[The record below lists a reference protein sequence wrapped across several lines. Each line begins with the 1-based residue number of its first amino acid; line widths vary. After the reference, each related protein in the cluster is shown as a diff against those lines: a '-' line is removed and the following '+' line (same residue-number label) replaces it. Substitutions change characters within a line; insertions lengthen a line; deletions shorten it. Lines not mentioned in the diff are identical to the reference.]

1 MAAVAHA
8 YQYLARSELRQ
19 GNTSSLHLAT
29 SNPGTDSSS
38 HPHLYEGRF
47 TAPRQAAAL
56 LSAVHLLVGS
66 RFFTPANS
74 VAKAIALADPVI
86 TIDGERLRFEGFSS
100 CCSTY
105 IRADFL
111 PGGHEGDVL
120 GKGTTNVDFNLPTR
134 SALARVRDADGL
146 ALSIGHDAVHLAS
159 GRGQVVERKVDLPL
173 RWLRGM
179 VEVQSY
185 LANMRATLCFSG
197 IEAIQWFRHL
207 PKGTTHHTPLWLSKV
222 AGRLVSSTLEH
233 PNGVR
238 LSDARRLRVLEPL
251 LPFTQRVTVYADAHQ
266 QASAWVLELPGA
278 RLTLALSAEPWRAFS
293 GEGQAL
299 QALMHMQNHPK
310 LPALRAQLHWQARL
324 IATDLSERLD
334 MPPQQI
340 QQGLR
345 VLGASG
351 LLGFDLTE
359 GCYFHRVLPF
369 DLTALHDMH
378 PRLASASELLES
390 GGVSLHS
397 LSPVTASVGRG
408 DSVHAVREHDGQWR
422 CTCPWYGKHQDE
434 RGPCKHVLAVEAA
447 LAKATASNKT
457 H

>member
-1 MAAVAHA
+1 MAGVAHA

-19 GNTSSLHLAT
+19 GNTSGLHLAT
-29 SNPGTDSSS
+29 SNPGSDASS

-86 TIDGERLRFEGFSS
+86 TVDGERLRFEGFSS
-100 CCSTY
+100 CCSAY

-111 PGGHEGDVL
+111 PESHEGEVL

-134 SALARVRDADGL
+134 SALARVRDEDGL
-146 ALSIGHDAVHLAS
+146 ALSVGHDAVHLTS
-159 GRGQVVERKVDLPL
+159 GRDQIIERKVDLPL

-185 LANMRATLCFSG
+185 LANMRATLRFSG
-197 IEAIQWFRHL
+197 IETIQWFRHL
-207 PKGTTHHTPLWLSKV
+207 PKGNTHHTPLWLIQV
-222 AGRLVSSTLEH
+222 AGRLVSSTLDN

-238 LSDARRLRVLEPL
+238 LSDTRRLRVLEPL

-266 QASAWVLELPGA
+266 QASAWVLDLPGA

-299 QALMHMQNHPK
+299 QALMHMQNHAK
-310 LPALRAQLHWQARL
+310 LPELRAQLHWQARL
-324 IATDLSERLD
+324 IASDLGERLD
-334 MPPQQI
+334 MPLQQI
-340 QQGLR
+340 QQGLH

-351 LLGFDLTE
+351 LLGFDLTD

-378 PRLASASELLES
+378 PRLAGASELLDS
-390 GGVSLHS
+390 GCVTLHS
-397 LSPVTASVGRG
+397 LSPVTASVGKG

-447 LAKATASNKT
+447 AAKAIP